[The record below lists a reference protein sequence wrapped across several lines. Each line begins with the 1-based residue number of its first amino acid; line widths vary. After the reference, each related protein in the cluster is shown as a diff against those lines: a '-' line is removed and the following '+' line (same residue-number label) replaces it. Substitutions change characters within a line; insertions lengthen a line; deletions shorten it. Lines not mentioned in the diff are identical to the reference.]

1 MATDKAMAFTPA
13 TTAADL
19 LTHIKELFEI
29 DRKLRKREIQAIGQV
44 SANEFIQKELT
55 GIFTRVG
62 ADVITTRPSGND
74 FEWLSEIISSVA
86 DDQDKLL
93 RVESHLYKSYSSILE
108 RKVLEALKDQTLLA
122 LEREL
127 KKMRTLKQAYYYR
140 NRSLK
145 TIITY
150 LESDDGAPLLR
161 KKVNSLASATAWLND
176 LKTEFLDYELGEK
189 FSRNSYLS
197 ELYAF
202 LLDVWPELIDI
213 NKVDVDKSFSS
224 RVKSA
229 ISGVELDS
237 QSSPQL
243 NRAYQ
248 QLSSYYDGQAE
259 KKSSARIDLVLSHGA
274 VEFKAIKGEGLY
286 AYYKPLHDDHAAL
299 KDLAAHVL
307 AESFDEDDL
316 PDIGTQIVEK
326 PGLIL
331 IIKCLGKPNAATI
344 KSFEA
349 FVGRALS

>member
-1 MATDKAMAFTPA
+1 MATDKPMAFTSA
-13 TTAADL
+13 TAGADL
-19 LTHIKELFEI
+19 LTHIKGLFEV
-29 DRKLRKREIQAIGQV
+29 DRKVRKSEIKAVAQV
-44 SANEFIQKELT
+44 NANNFIQNELANL
-55 GIFTRVG
+55 FTRVG
-62 ADVITTRPSGND
+62 ADAISTRPSGND

-86 DDQDKLL
+86 DDQEKLL

-122 LEREL
+122 LEREF
-127 KKMRTLKQAYYYR
+127 KKMRSLKQAYYYR
-140 NRSLK
+140 NRSVK
-145 TIITY
+145 AIITY
-150 LESDDGAPLLR
+150 LESDEGAPLLR
-161 KKVNSLASATAWLND
+161 KKINSLASATAWLDD
-176 LKTEFLDYELGEK
+176 LKSAFLDYEVGER

-197 ELYAF
+197 ELEAF
-202 LLDVWPELIDI
+202 LHDAWPELTDT
-213 NKVDVDKSFSS
+213 NQVDVDKSFSS

-229 ISGVELDS
+229 IAGVELDS

-274 VEFKAIKGEGLY
+274 VEFKAVKGEGLY
-286 AYYKPLHDDHAAL
+286 AYYKPLKEDHAAL

-331 IIKCLGKPNAATI
+331 IIKCLGKPSAATI